1 MNVPNVLYAYM
12 QLPNSVRLQDGIKS
26 CSHLDPPKP
35 CRQTHS
41 RFDAERYPCTHSS
54 PARRVDAAIAFDRSR
69 SPVVVV
75 IVVVVVVVVV
85 VARSRSNVVVARSRS
100 PIVVVVVARSRSP
113 VVVVVVAR
121 SRSPIVVVV
130 VARSCRRSARGKLA
144 GPLALVGPRAI
155 DAVSSTTTTT
165 SAVTKAKAVRI
176 TLGPRSVSVFVVIAE
191 AGDERRTTES
201 PERRVDDPRP
211 RRRVRVDA
219 SHQSHRVTPVARA
232 IVRLTFAID
241 VSGRRCTPTR
251 RPP

>member
-1 MNVPNVLYAYM
+1 M

-41 RFDAERYPCTHSS
+41 RFVAERYPCTHSS

-75 IVVVVVVVVV
+75 VVVVF
-85 VARSRSNVVVARSRS
+85 VARSRS
-100 PIVVVVVARSRSP
+100 PIVVV
-113 VVVVVVAR
+113 AR
-121 SRSPIVVVV
+121 SRSPIVV

-144 GPLALVGPRAI
+144 GPLTLVGPRAI

-165 SAVTKAKAVRI
+165 SAVTTANAVRI

-191 AGDERRTTES
+191 AADERRATES
-201 PERRVDDPRP
+201 PERRVDAPATSSTRP
-211 RRRVRVDA
+211 RRRQPPI
-219 SHQSHRVTPVARA
+219 SHSHAGRAR
-232 IVRLTFAID
+232 R
-241 VSGRRCTPTR
+241 
-251 RPP
+251 

>member
-1 MNVPNVLYAYM
+1 MNVPNVLYTYT

-41 RFDAERYPCTHSS
+41 RFVAERYPCTHSS

-75 IVVVVVVVVV
+75 VVVF
-85 VARSRSNVVVARSRS
+85 VARSRS
-100 PIVVVVVARSRSP
+100 PI
-113 VVVVVVAR
+113 
-121 SRSPIVVVV
+121 VV

-144 GPLALVGPRAI
+144 GPLTLVGPRAI

-165 SAVTKAKAVRI
+165 SAVTTANAVRI

-191 AGDERRTTES
+191 AADERRATES
-201 PERRVDDPRP
+201 PERRVDAPATSSTRP
-211 RRRVRVDA
+211 RRRQPPI
-219 SHQSHRVTPVARA
+219 SQSH
-232 IVRLTFAID
+232 
-241 VSGRRCTPTR
+241 SGRARH
-251 RPP
+251 

>member
-1 MNVPNVLYAYM
+1 MNVPNVLYTYM

-41 RFDAERYPCTHSS
+41 RFVAERYPCTHSS

-75 IVVVVVVVVV
+75 VVVF
-85 VARSRSNVVVARSRS
+85 VARSRS
-100 PIVVVVVARSRSP
+100 PI
-113 VVVVVVAR
+113 
-121 SRSPIVVVV
+121 VV

-144 GPLALVGPRAI
+144 GPLTLVGPRAI

-165 SAVTKAKAVRI
+165 SAVTTANAVRI

-191 AGDERRTTES
+191 AADERRATES
-201 PERRVDDPRP
+201 PERRVDAPATSSTRP
-211 RRRVRVDA
+211 RRRQPPI
-219 SHQSHRVTPVARA
+219 SHSHAGRAR
-232 IVRLTFAID
+232 R
-241 VSGRRCTPTR
+241 
-251 RPP
+251 

>member
-41 RFDAERYPCTHSS
+41 RFVAERYPCTHSS

-75 IVVVVVVVVV
+75 VVVVF
-85 VARSRSNVVVARSRS
+85 VARSRS
-100 PIVVVVVARSRSP
+100 PI
-113 VVVVVVAR
+113 
-121 SRSPIVVVV
+121 VV

-144 GPLALVGPRAI
+144 GPLTLVGPRAI

-165 SAVTKAKAVRI
+165 SAVTTANAVRI

-191 AGDERRTTES
+191 AADERRATES
-201 PERRVDDPRP
+201 PERRVDAPATSSTRP
-211 RRRVRVDA
+211 RRRQPPI
-219 SHQSHRVTPVARA
+219 SHSHAGRARH
-232 IVRLTFAID
+232 
-241 VSGRRCTPTR
+241 
-251 RPP
+251 

>member
-1 MNVPNVLYAYM
+1 M

-75 IVVVVVVVVV
+75 VV
-85 VARSRSNVVVARSRS
+85 
-100 PIVVVVVARSRSP
+100 VVVVVARSRSP
-113 VVVVVVAR
+113 VVVAR
-121 SRSPIVVVV
+121 SRSPIVV

-191 AGDERRTTES
+191 AEDERRTTES

-211 RRRVRVDA
+211 RRRGRVDA

-232 IVRLTFAID
+232 ID
-241 VSGRRCTPTR
+241 V
-251 RPP
+251 